1 MVAVSDSPSRF
12 WPSELR
18 ALSAG
23 LQGVVGV
30 SSLRHLQNSR
40 LDLDRARD
48 RIGKAQRAGAALL
61 AVTVIA
67 MVLARYV

>member
-1 MVAVSDSPSRF
+1 
-12 WPSELR
+12 
-18 ALSAG
+18 
-23 LQGVVGV
+23 V